1 MYIKTK
7 EVREMALIEKLE
19 IAWDNG
25 DWEEVQAILDEM
37 DKEENK

>member
-1 MYIKTK
+1 
-7 EVREMALIEKLE
+7 MALIERLE
-19 IAWDNG
+19 QAWDNE